1 MQVFELVYGYI
12 RHFVAAKDADDA
24 YRQGTDPERFPD
36 LHFRPFEI
44 IPVTIEGYTITAVK
58 NGSEGQ
64 NIASEEG
71 VDTPRRGRRKAS

>member
-1 MQVFELVYGYI
+1 MQVYELVFGNI
-12 RHFVAAKDADDA
+12 RHFVAAENAEDA
-24 YRQGTDPERFPD
+24 YKQGTDPEQFPD

-44 IPVTIEGYTITAVK
+44 IPVTVEGYTITAVK

>member
-44 IPVTIEGYTITAVK
+44 IPVTVEGYTITAIPNAAEVA
-58 NGSEGQ
+58 Q
-64 NIASEEG
+64 NAS
-71 VDTPRRGRRKAS
+71 DDAAPKRGRRKASE